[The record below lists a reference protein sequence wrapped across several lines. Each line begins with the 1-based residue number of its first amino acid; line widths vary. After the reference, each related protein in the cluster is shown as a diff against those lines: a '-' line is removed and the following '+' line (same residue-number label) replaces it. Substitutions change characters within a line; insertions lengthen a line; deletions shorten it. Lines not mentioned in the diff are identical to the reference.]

1 MFKDES
7 FYNSDGDLLIV
18 PEQGVLRVRT
28 ECGLLEVAPG
38 ECMVLPQGMKMTVE
52 LKDGHASSRGWV
64 AEIFEGHFSLPNRG
78 PFGSNGMRLLGLSL
92 LINRRCCVV
101 VCFDVCKGL
110 SADRFADDNGFC
122 AFNTRSIGPT

>member
-1 MFKDES
+1 MLQDES

-52 LKDGHASSRGWV
+52 LKDGHATARGWV

-78 PFGSNGMRLLGLSL
+78 PFGSNGMYVCFCVLLLVTFQNCLFSFFLSFFFFFLFFFFLGVVRLL
-92 LINRRCCVV
+92 
-101 VCFDVCKGL
+101 
-110 SADRFADDNGFC
+110 
-122 AFNTRSIGPT
+122 